1 MNDTDIAT
9 LRNGYDLINQQV
21 GQIEREL
28 DGHRGMVKTL
38 EGMRDA
44 LLSSVSVVE
53 HRLKEEGVDLS
64 PPAAQLEIPFEVVK

>member
-9 LRNGYDLINQQV
+9 LRQGYDLITSQV
-21 GQIEREL
+21 SQIERER
-28 DGHRGMVKTL
+28 DGHAAMVKTL

-44 LLSSVSVVE
+44 LLSSASVIE

-64 PPAAQLEIPFEVVK
+64 PPAAQIELPFEVVE